1 MVTKWEVEFTDE
13 FGDWWFGLDEAE
25 QESVDASVRLL
36 ESAGPWLGFPFS
48 SKVNGSKH
56 AHMRELRI
64 QHIRFASCTPSTHA
78 VAPFC
83 SLAVIRP
90 EMVAGTCTTFR
101 LQTGCMTNT

>member
-13 FGDWWFGLDEAE
+13 FRDWWFGLDEAE

-48 SKVNGSKH
+48 SKVNGS
-56 AHMRELRI
+56 
-64 QHIRFASCTPSTHA
+64 